1 MLVYDDQRNPIKV
14 RAAMVSRNT
23 DMTTSTEWP
32 SELFVLQGANRDD
45 LRRNIAGLRNYL
57 TQQPQTRLV
66 DLAASLNRN
75 PQTGPERL
83 AIVAESVEKLQE
95 RLERADAKLADANCE
110 KIRDR
115 MGIYYSTEPLGQIGQ
130 VAFLFPGEGAPY
142 VGMLGDL
149 LPYFPQVAQIIQ
161 QCDEMQAQSDHD
173 SRPLSRFLFKPDDAA
188 IRKQLEEE
196 LGGLGNTM
204 FSVLMVD
211 WCLLELL
218 KGMGIQPHAMAG
230 HSAGELAALWVAGC
244 LGSDPPLAT
253 VHQSMQELEQGEGT
267 DAESECVLLAV
278 GASREAMEELVQKT
292 AAELNVDPGIF
303 FLAMDNCPHQTV
315 VIGPPEPMKTV
326 EAELGRKKT
335 MFERLPFS
343 RPYHTPLFEPFMG
356 PLTRMFEG
364 IPFQQPHTKLYSC
377 TSALP
382 FPPDPN
388 EIRELALSHWKSRVE
403 FTRMIRQMH
412 DDGVRVFVEVGPRG
426 NLTSFVEDI
435 LRGRD
440 FLALPADTARRDG
453 LTQLNHLAG
462 QLAAHHVP
470 LRLEHLY
477 ETRIANMTQ
486 AAPQSS
492 PQPAQTPMPSSG
504 MGSAAASYL
513 GVMDQFLGLQNDVMQ
528 QYLHGRRAGQPVR
541 RGRRGRGMSVPM
553 QAPQPMPQT
562 RPSPAPMPVAQSE
575 PAPTPAPPTKPE
587 PVVSA
592 VAPST
597 DHLPMI
603 DEVTRFVPGQE
614 ITVRRILNLDEDVF
628 GAHHTVGGREV
639 SYVYPERNGQP
650 VTPMTFSL
658 EMMAET
664 ATLMVPSHVVTAIQ
678 NVQLLK
684 WLGFDED
691 EPPTIELSA
700 KLISVS
706 DTDAELQ
713 MKIHDLGHNPQEG
726 EQGALA
732 AVGTVRMNNIYP
744 EPPPVEDFPLSNE
757 RPCRIPLD
765 VLYKNL
771 FHGEYF
777 QGVCSLDRFGEEGIQ
792 GQCRVLPRDG
802 LFTSNPDPKFV
813 LDPVF
818 MDILMHPLAGWHL
831 EQPDQSG
838 RILLPF
844 ELKDMRF
851 YGPRP
856 AVGTEMTSQ
865 GRIVHESGRRFTH
878 SVDAIAPTGRYWAQM
893 HGLKYWRFYLPF
905 GEFNFHGPKDDY
917 FLSDNWMEAVAGAND
932 ENNDQPNAWCV
943 TLEPPRDLQQPGLMM
958 ASARVTLTA
967 EELTKFRKIDGPVA
981 EKIQWL
987 FGRMAA
993 KDAVRLLWR
1002 SRTGARMVPA
1012 DISIDL
1018 DENGRPIATP
1028 LGQDRPDDYPNV
1040 SIAEAGGLIVAASSF
1055 DRPVGVDLE
1064 VIEARDA
1071 ESVSAIL
1078 NNNEQKLLEPFENQD
1093 EAVTRFLC
1101 AKEAFVNAVGRGL
1114 LNGPGN
1120 VTIQAVDPATGQIE
1134 VAIDKKLASELPDLQ
1149 DSKFSVPTLKKD
1161 KFIVATC
1168 FLEGVPACT

>member
-1 MLVYDDQRNPIKV
+1 
-14 RAAMVSRNT
+14 
-23 DMTTSTEWP
+23 MTTPSEWP

-45 LRRNIAGLRNYL
+45 LRRNIAGLQDYL
-57 TQQPQTRLV
+57 SQQPQTRLV

-75 PQTGPERL
+75 PLSGAERL
-83 AIVAESVEKLQE
+83 AIVADSVETLRD
-95 RLERADAKLADANCE
+95 RLERADKKLADANCS

-115 MGIYYSTEPLGQIGQ
+115 MGIYYATQPLGQTGQ

-142 VGMLGDL
+142 VGMLGDV
-149 LPYFPQVAQIIQ
+149 LPHFPHVAQIIQ
-161 QCDEMQAQSDHD
+161 QCDEMQAQSEHD
-173 SRPLSRFLFKPDDAA
+173 NRPLSRFLFKPDDADV
-188 IRKQLEEE
+188 RKQLEEE

-218 KGMGIQPHAMAG
+218 KGMGVQPHAMAG

-267 DAESECVLLAV
+267 SAESESVLLAV

-292 AAELNVDPGIF
+292 ATELNIDPGNF

-315 VIGPPEPMKTV
+315 VIGPPEPMKTF
-326 EAELGRKKT
+326 EAELGRKKM

-388 EIRELALSHWKSRVE
+388 EIRDLALSHWKSRVE
-403 FTRMIRQMH
+403 FTRMVRQMH

-440 FLALPADTARRDG
+440 FLALPADTSRRDG

-462 QLAAHHVP
+462 QLVANHVP
-470 LRLEHLY
+470 MRLESLY
-477 ETRIANMTQ
+477 ESRVAPMTS
-486 AAPQSS
+486 AAPQPTSQ
-492 PQPAQTPMPSSG
+492 PQMPMPH
-504 MGSAAASYL
+504 GSAGNAATAYM

-528 QYLHGRRAGQPVR
+528 QYLHGRRSGQPVR
-541 RGRRGRGMSVPM
+541 RGRRGRGVSVPVQTPQSM
-553 QAPQPMPQT
+553 PQPQPVPQT
-562 RPSPAPMPVAQSE
+562 AAPTAQPE
-575 PAPTPAPPTKPE
+575 PTPAAPKAQ
-587 PVVSA
+587 SA
-592 VAPST
+592 TPATVMPST

-603 DEVTRFVPGQE
+603 DEVVQFVPGQE
-614 ITVRRILNLDEDVF
+614 ITVRRLLDLDEDVF

-664 ATLMVPSHVVTAIQ
+664 ATLMVPGQVVTAIQ

-691 EPPTIELSA
+691 EPPTIELTG

-706 DTDAELQ
+706 ETEAELQ
-713 MKIHDLGHNPQEG
+713 MKIHDLGHNPQDG

-802 LFTSNPDPKFV
+802 LFTSNPDPQFV

-878 SVDAIAPTGRYWAQM
+878 SVDAVAPTGRYWAQM

-917 FLSDNWMEAVAGAND
+917 FLSDNLQEAVAGAN
-932 ENNDQPNAWCV
+932 EGNSDQPNAWCV

-967 EELTKFRKIDGPVA
+967 DELTAFRKLDGPVA

-1018 DENGRPIATP
+1018 DEHGRPIATP
-1028 LGQDRPDDYPNV
+1028 LGQERPADYPNV

-1064 VIEARDA
+1064 VIEPRDTEA
-1071 ESVSAIL
+1071 VAIIL
-1078 NNNEQKLLEPFENQD
+1078 NDNERKLLGQFEDHD

-1114 LNGPGN
+1114 LDGPAN
-1120 VTIQAVDPATGQIE
+1120 VTIQSADPASGQIE
-1134 VAIDKKLASELPDLQ
+1134 VAIHSKLAGELPDLQ
-1149 DSKFSVPTLKKD
+1149 DSTFSVPTLRKD

-1168 FLEGVPACT
+1168 ILEGVPACT

>member
-1 MLVYDDQRNPIKV
+1 
-14 RAAMVSRNT
+14 MVSHKSN
-23 DMTTSTEWP
+23 MTPSPEWP
-32 SELFVLQGANRDD
+32 TELFVLQGTSRDE
-45 LRRNIAGLRNYL
+45 LRSHIAGLLAYL
-57 TQQPQTRLV
+57 GQNPHVRLL
-66 DLAASLNRN
+66 DLAVSLNRN
-75 PQTGPERL
+75 PLTGSERL
-83 AIVAESVEKLQE
+83 AIVAESVEKLQTN
-95 RLERADAKLADANCE
+95 LERAEAKLADPKCD

-115 MGIYYSTEPLGQIGQ
+115 MGIYYASAPLGHGGQ

-149 LPYFPQVAQIIQ
+149 LPHFPHVAQIIQ
-161 QCDEMQAQSDHD
+161 QCDEMQAMSEHD
-173 SRPLSRFLFKPDDAA
+173 NRPLSRFLFKPDDPAV
-188 IRKQLEEE
+188 RQQLEEE

-211 WCLLELL
+211 WCLLEML
-218 KGMGIQPHAMAG
+218 KGLGVQPHAMAG

-244 LGSDPPLAT
+244 LGGDPPLAT

-267 DAESECVLLAV
+267 GTESESVLLAV
-278 GASREAMEELVQKT
+278 GASREAMEELVQKV
-292 AAELNVDPGIF
+292 AVELNVDPGIF

-315 VIGPPEPMKTV
+315 VIGPPEPMKTF
-326 EAELGRKKT
+326 EAELARKKT

-343 RPYHTPLFEPFMG
+343 RPYHTPLFDPFMG

-388 EIRELALSHWKSRVE
+388 EIRDLALSHWKSRVE

-426 NLTSFVEDI
+426 NLTSFVDDI

-440 FLALPADTARRDG
+440 YLAVPADTARRDG

-462 QLAAHHVP
+462 QLVANHVP
-470 LRLEHLY
+470 MRLESLY
-477 ETRIANMTQ
+477 ESRVAPMT
-486 AAPQSS
+486 PTI
-492 PQPAQTPMPSSG
+492 PQPTPSAQPQIPTRSG
-504 MGSAAASYL
+504 SAGSAAASYL
-513 GVMDQFLGLQNDVMQ
+513 GLMDQFLGLQNDVMH
-528 QYLHGRRAGQPVR
+528 QYLHGRRSGQPVR
-541 RGRRGRGMSVPM
+541 RGRRGRGMSVPV
-553 QAPQPMPQT
+553 QQ
-562 RPSPAPMPVAQSE
+562 PAPMQQPQQL
-575 PAPTPAPPTKPE
+575 APPPAAAAHPE
-587 PVVSA
+587 PTSTPEPQPAA
-592 VAPST
+592 VTAPPPST

-603 DEVTRFVPGQE
+603 DEVTRFVPGHE
-614 ITVRRILNLDEDVF
+614 ITVRRILDLEEDVF

-664 ATLMVPSHVVTAIQ
+664 ATLLVPSHVVTAIQ

-691 EPPTIELSA
+691 EPPTIELTA

-706 DTDAELQ
+706 DTEAELQ
-713 MKIHDLGHNPQEG
+713 MKIHDLGHNPQDG

-878 SVDAIAPTGRYWAQM
+878 SVDAIAPNGRYWAQM

-917 FLSDNWMEAVAGAND
+917 FLSDNLPEAVAAAN
-932 ENNDQPNAWCV
+932 ENAEQPNAWCV

-967 EELTKFRKIDGPVA
+967 EELSKFRKLNVPVA

-1018 DENGRPIATP
+1018 DENGRPVATP
-1028 LGQDRPDDYPNV
+1028 LGQERPDDYPNV

-1055 DRPVGVDLE
+1055 DRPVGVDLKT
-1064 VIEARDA
+1064 IENRDA
-1071 ESVSAIL
+1071 ATVSSIL
-1078 NNNEQKLLEPFENQD
+1078 SANELKLIDRFEDRD
-1093 EAVTRFLC
+1093 EAVARLIC

-1114 LNGPGN
+1114 LESPAN
-1120 VTIQAVDPATGQIE
+1120 VTIQAADSATGQIE
-1134 VAIDKKLASELPDLQ
+1134 VAINEKLASELPDLQ
-1149 DSKFSVPTLKKD
+1149 NSTFSVPTLRKD

-1168 FLEGVPACT
+1168 ILEGVPACT